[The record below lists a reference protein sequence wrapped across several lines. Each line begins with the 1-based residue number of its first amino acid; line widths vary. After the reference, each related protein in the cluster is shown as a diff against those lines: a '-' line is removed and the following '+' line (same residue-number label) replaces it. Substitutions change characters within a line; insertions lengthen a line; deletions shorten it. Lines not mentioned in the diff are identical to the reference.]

1 MGNFPET
8 RAKPSK
14 PGIRAVA
21 EHVALSPSAVSLALR
36 GSASIPAETRAR
48 VQQAADLLN
57 YVHKPRRTRERRSF
71 RKYVFAMDD
80 HGDKP
85 VMSNPFY
92 GEVLAGA
99 EMQCAVSRASLSFC
113 LLRAGASESTLLHSL
128 LRNDMDGILLVGP
141 YPPSLVARIRRATPA
156 PMVLVDNWFAGCEY
170 DSVMADDFAGGYHI
184 TQHLLE
190 LGHARILPLF
200 RSLAKRPAEA
210 FLERLRGYQTA
221 MRTRQLEALAP
232 VFFPDEPHG
241 PQLIQRIAA
250 LLRDAPPFTA
260 LFCANDTFALFALQA
275 LELLDRPA
283 PRCVS
288 VTGYDDLVAAQGS
301 SPTLS
306 TVHNHPRE
314 MGAAAVRRLAE
325 RLNGDAGPV
334 QHIRLGV
341 SLVAREST
349 RLLSQHEPLA

>member
-1 MGNFPET
+1 MDDVPET
-8 RAKPSK
+8 RTRPSK
-14 PGIRAVA
+14 PGIRTVA
-21 EHVALSPSAVSLALR
+21 EHVSLSPSAVSLALR
-36 GSASIPAETRAR
+36 GSSSIPAETRAR
-48 VQQAADLLN
+48 VQQAAIQLN
-57 YVHKPRRTRERRSF
+57 YVHKPRRVRERRSY

-99 EMQCAVSRASLSFC
+99 EMQCAESHASLSFC
-113 LLRAGASESTLLHSL
+113 LLRAAASESTLSHSL

-156 PMVLVDNWFAGCEY
+156 PTVLVDNWFAGCEY
-170 DSVMADDFAGGYHI
+170 DTVMADDFTGGFHI
-184 TQHLLE
+184 TQHLLDF
-190 LGHARILPLF
+190 GHTRILPLF

-210 FLERLRGYQTA
+210 FLERLRGYQAA
-221 MRTRQLEALAP
+221 MRAHQLEPLSP
-232 VFFPDEPHG
+232 VFFPDEPYG
-241 PQLIQRIAA
+241 LQLVGRIAD
-250 LLRDAPPFTA
+250 LLRAAPPFTA
-260 LFCANDTFALFALQA
+260 LFCANDTFARFALQA
-275 LELLDRPA
+275 LEILGRPA
-283 PRCVS
+283 PRFVS
-288 VTGYDDLVAAQGS
+288 VTGYDDLVSAQGS
-301 SPTLS
+301 SPMLS

-325 RLNGDAGPV
+325 RLNADDGPV

-349 RLLSQHEPLA
+349 RPLPQHESLA